1 MTTHSYAARS
11 NNGKCHLEQFQI
23 EAHQPKRKNI
33 IHDRVV
39 VVVVVAAVG
48 VVVVRLIATLCNE

>member
-33 IHDRVV
+33 IHERVV
-39 VVVVVAAVG
+39 VIVVVAAVG